1 MGDIQSPKLII
12 AKGFLFIL
20 LGLLACAVVLMEAP
34 NWRVLVGLGLA
45 IWAFARFYYFAF
57 YVVEHYI
64 DSSFKFAG
72 LTSVFVYLW
81 NRRKPS
87 P

>member
-1 MGDIQSPKLII
+1 MGDIKSAKLII

-20 LGLLACAVVLMEAP
+20 LGLLACVVVLIEAP
-34 NWRVLVGLGLA
+34 NWRVLFGLGLA

-57 YVVEHYI
+57 YVVEHYV
-64 DSSFKFAG
+64 DSSYKFAG

-81 NRRKPS
+81 NRRKRS
-87 P
+87 H